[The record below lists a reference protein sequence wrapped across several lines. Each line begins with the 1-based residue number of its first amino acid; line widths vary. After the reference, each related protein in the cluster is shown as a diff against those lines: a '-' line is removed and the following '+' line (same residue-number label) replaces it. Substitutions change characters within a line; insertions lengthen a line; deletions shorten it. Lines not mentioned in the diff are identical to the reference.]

1 MIRYNLLICFIMMM
15 VALQAQFIN
24 NGATV
29 TIQPGAVLRIET
41 DFDNQAGT
49 IDNQGVLEVQGNFNS
64 VVGPGTT
71 LSGNGKIKFFGTTNS
86 NLSPGDDVLNKVE
99 LLKTTSTG
107 TVTLTGAVT
116 VNDSLIFG
124 GSAGGSTIILGANDL
139 TLGATSTVTGASQA
153 TGYVVTGSTG
163 QMKKTN
169 LGATP
174 FTYPVGFDAVTYNP
188 VTIAENG
195 TIDNIGVRVL
205 QKAYANGSSGT
216 ALTTSFVDAT
226 WSISDA
232 TPGGNNLTI
241 TPYWKG
247 SDEVSFNRTL
257 CRVARYN
264 GQKYDLDASTKLPA
278 GGSDPYSLQRSGIT
292 NTGNFIVSSS
302 SFVKVAPKLF
312 LEGAYVVAD
321 GLMRDVL
328 RANNKLP
335 LAQPFG
341 LLTFTGT
348 YAASLNSDEAVNQ
361 SIFDVTGNNAV
372 VDWVLL
378 ELRDNANR
386 SIVHARR
393 AALLQR
399 DGDIVDID
407 GVSPVRF
414 DNISDGNY
422 HLSVRHRVHLG
433 TRTATSLSLSETST
447 PINFTNNANA
457 IANSQKELVSV
468 GSGIYGI
475 LTGDVDRDGRILSG
489 DIVAIGGFFNTSLGN
504 FNYFTRST
512 DADLDGRIISGDVV
526 STGSNINKQ
535 VNLNQ

>member
-247 SDEVSFNRTL
+247 
-257 CRVARYN
+257 
-264 GQKYDLDASTKLPA
+264 
-278 GGSDPYSLQRSGIT
+278 
-292 NTGNFIVSSS
+292 
-302 SFVKVAPKLF
+302 
-312 LEGAYVVAD
+312 
-321 GLMRDVL
+321 
-328 RANNKLP
+328 
-335 LAQPFG
+335 
-341 LLTFTGT
+341 
-348 YAASLNSDEAVNQ
+348 
-361 SIFDVTGNNAV
+361 
-372 VDWVLL
+372 
-378 ELRDNANR
+378 
-386 SIVHARR
+386 
-393 AALLQR
+393 
-399 DGDIVDID
+399 
-407 GVSPVRF
+407 
-414 DNISDGNY
+414 
-422 HLSVRHRVHLG
+422 
-433 TRTATSLSLSETST
+433 
-447 PINFTNNANA
+447 
-457 IANSQKELVSV
+457 
-468 GSGIYGI
+468 
-475 LTGDVDRDGRILSG
+475 
-489 DIVAIGGFFNTSLGN
+489 
-504 FNYFTRST
+504 
-512 DADLDGRIISGDVV
+512 
-526 STGSNINKQ
+526 
-535 VNLNQ
+535 